1 MLDAAWK
8 LPISCHLPLK
18 VVTATVNSCYAVRAM
33 AEILIEKLGSAGDGI
48 GRHDGRP
55 VYVANTLP
63 GENVRTNDDLPN
75 PLLIEILQESPE
87 RREPPCPH
95 FGRCGGCTFQHA
107 SDQLILD
114 WKRDE
119 VALAF
124 LQAGITAKVEATIAS
139 PHAARRRVSFTASR
153 NANTGDVA
161 AASAISLG
169 YKERRSDALVNINS
183 CTILL
188 PALAAEIAGVRDLC
202 RTLLRGN
209 EEIQIAINLCD
220 NGFDLAFDLP
230 QLPNET
236 ITAGFVRAFA
246 KSPYLRASING
257 DVVIENEK
265 PLVKFGKAQVALPP
279 GGFLQAVRA
288 AEDEMAKLVT
298 KHLGGRKRVVDLF
311 SGSGTFSLRLA
322 ERSRV
327 HAVEMDGPALA
338 ALRSASSVEGLKS
351 VTIEERDL
359 HALPLTASE
368 LKPFDGV
375 CLDPP
380 RAGAED
386 QCRLIASSN
395 IKSVAYISCNPST
408 LARDAVHLIEGG
420 YKLDKLVPIDQFV
433 FSPHIEAVAL
443 FSKKPSKSAR
453 SIFR

>member
-1 MLDAAWK
+1 MN
-8 LPISCHLPLK
+8 
-18 VVTATVNSCYAVRAM
+18 TCYAVRAM
-33 AEILIEKLGSAGDGI
+33 ADILIEKLGSAGDGI
-48 GRHDGRP
+48 GRHNGRP

-63 GENVRTNDDLPN
+63 DEKVRTDDDLPN
-75 PLLIEILQESPE
+75 PQLIEIVLASPQ
-87 RREPPCPH
+87 RRTPPCPH

-107 SDQLILD
+107 SDQLMLD
-114 WKRDE
+114 RKRDE

-124 LQAGITAKVEATIAS
+124 TQAGITTHVDATMAS

-153 NANTGDVA
+153 GQNVGEHDA
-161 AASAISLG
+161 AAISLG
-169 YKERRSDALVNINS
+169 YKERCSDALVNIDS
-183 CTILL
+183 CAILL
-188 PALAAEIAGVRDLC
+188 PALASEIANIRDLC

-220 NGFDLAFDLP
+220 NGFDLAFELP
-230 QLPNET
+230 QVPNET
-236 ITAGFVRAFA
+236 ITAGFVRAIA
-246 KSPYLRASING
+246 KTPYLRASING
-257 DVVIENEK
+257 DVVIEKEK

-279 GGFLQAVRA
+279 GGFLQAVRT
-288 AEDEMAKLVT
+288 AEDQMANLVT
-298 KHLGGRKRVVDLF
+298 KHLGGRKRVIDLF

-338 ALRSASSVEGLKS
+338 ALRSASSAEGLKS

-359 HALPLTASE
+359 HALPLTSSE

-386 QCRLIASSN
+386 QCRAIASAN
-395 IKSVAYISCNPST
+395 IKSLAYVSCNPTT
-408 LARDAVHLIEGG
+408 LARDAAHLIEGG
-420 YKLDKLVPIDQFV
+420 YTLDKVVPIDQFV
-433 FSPHIEAVAL
+433 FSPHIEVVAL